1 MPIVVSMS
9 TNWATVDDDAD
20 ISWLM
25 TSCILFLFQKRKR
38 GISKELEVHQRVI
51 AVVEIVKEQYLVSV
65 LLH

>member
-1 MPIVVSMS
+1 MSMS
-9 TNWATVDDDAD
+9 RATVDDKAD
-20 ISWLM
+20 LSWLL

-38 GISKELEVHQRVI
+38 GISKELEVHQRVS